1 MARVSYSA
9 RGRRSSWW
17 VSLPLWV
24 WVVGFP
30 LILAVMVLEPL
41 TKAFLK
47 AYSWPLRAGWKALT
61 RHRPGKPV
69 VYPPHPPVGYWPPA
83 AYPPHLVD
91 APGFVDRKGVFHPF
105 H

>member
-47 AYSWPLRAGWKALT
+47 VYTWPLRAGWKALT
-61 RHRPGKPV
+61 SHRPSKPV
-69 VYPPHPPVGYWPPA
+69 ARPVSSPAGYPVYQVP
-83 AYPPHLVD
+83 LS
-91 APGFVDRKGVFHPF
+91 GFVDRNGAFHPF